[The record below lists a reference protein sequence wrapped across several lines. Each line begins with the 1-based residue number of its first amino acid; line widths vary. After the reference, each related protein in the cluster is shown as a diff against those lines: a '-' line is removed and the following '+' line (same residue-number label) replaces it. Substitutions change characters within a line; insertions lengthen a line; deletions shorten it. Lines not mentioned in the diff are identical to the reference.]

1 MKRQKL
7 LFSIIL
13 FLMLSFSSFG
23 HSGRTDSDG
32 GHYNR
37 STGEYHNHNGSSIS
51 SGLIILGIV
60 IAIILINSG
69 RNKRK

>member
-1 MKRQKL
+1 MGKKRFIITISNFIFYL
-7 LFSIIL
+7 SLFA
-13 FLMLSFSSFG
+13 